1 MPVDKLLSSR
11 RTRTFDPI
19 GDLTEKLSQITSSK
33 AFSDQKIAQYA
44 LSTESLDQNVEQ
56 SLVSTYNNIEST
68 IKTIAQEFNVS
79 LESYQVEAGTIGS
92 IFGTDPKASLSL
104 KPRMP
109 RNDAIVHMPSVADG
123 YLDRQGI
130 AVEAYDERENRNSQL
145 YTIIYNLLA
154 SRQDDFGETFF
165 PTIVVNPTEVGVTL
179 SVRLFYVYNDFKRA
193 ANGALAN
200 YGRKNIIRAYADATI
215 LRNELTRVVPVLR
228 TSGSAT
234 DINTDKFLP
243 APMVTP
249 WTEDLG
255 TTITVTT
262 SALKVDTKID
272 LIGISQTDEL
282 LNSGIMG
289 PSDNLDTFIKLAS
302 IYVQLSDGTNT
313 AIVHIPTDQLP
324 SATFT
329 YAPQGNTRRML
340 LTMDT
345 NSIVLS
351 GMTEVASGTLPSGLS
366 TAFTAGSKVLANLNI
381 NGSVILDKGD
391 AIINRG
397 QLSAVAVRNSAGQV
411 IDGGA
416 LTDPTSINAV
426 VGNAV
431 VLGYTLTAYRANS
444 NIRQRGQLLDNQTEY
459 RIITVPYRSPMSV
472 IMPAAG
478 AGDDNLAL
486 QTLINSTGIRISNEA
501 VTSLLKTQTALSSY
515 NAVPDLVGNLPE
527 LDSIGYFY
535 VKPYY
540 AENPVNLSTTVDSLK
555 SHERIKD
562 IRAALVEKIRFYAND
577 MYLKT
582 EYKAAAAV
590 LTGNALFKPTVIV
603 GTDPVLYNYIMADGD
618 LRTLGDTFEVKV
630 VSTLDTRVTGK
641 IFISFGVFD
650 SSRNTA
656 INPLNFGNMLYSPE
670 TVVRMPVSRD
680 GQVSMELIVAPRFV
694 HINNLPAMAVLDVTG
709 LPDVVAKVSV
719 NTHTV

>member
-1 MPVDKLLSSR
+1 MPVDKLLLSR
-11 RTRTFDPI
+11 RTRSFDPI
-19 GDLTEKLSQITSSK
+19 GDLTEKFSQITASK

-44 LSTESLDQNVEQ
+44 LSAESLDQNTEQ
-56 SLVSTYNNIEST
+56 VLTSTYNNIEST

-79 LESYQVEAGTIGS
+79 LEGYQVEAGIIGS
-92 IFGTDPKASLSL
+92 IFGTDPKASLSF
-104 KPRMP
+104 KPKMP
-109 RNDAIVHMPSVADG
+109 RNDAIVHMPTVADG

-165 PTIVVNPTEVGVTL
+165 PTIVINPTEVGVTL

-193 ANGALAN
+193 ASGALAN

-215 LRNELTRVVPVLR
+215 LKNELTRVVPILR
-228 TSGSAT
+228 TTGSST
-234 DINTDKFLP
+234 DINTDKFLSS
-243 APMVTP
+243 ATVTP
-249 WTEDLG
+249 WVEDLG
-255 TTITVTT
+255 TSVSVTT

-289 PSDNLDTFIKLAS
+289 PSDNLDTYIKLAS
-302 IYVQLSDGTNT
+302 IYVQLTDGTKT
-313 AIVHIPTDQLP
+313 GVVHIPVDQLP
-324 SATFT
+324 SSTFT

-351 GMTEVASGTLPSGLS
+351 SATEVSSGTLPDSLT
-366 TAFTAGSKVLANLNI
+366 TAFTAGSKVLVNLNI
-381 NGSVILDKGD
+381 NGSVVLDKGD
-391 AIINRG
+391 AIVNRG
-397 QLSAVAVRNSAGQV
+397 QLSPVAVRNTAGQIV
-411 IDGGA
+411 DGG
-416 LTDPTSINAV
+416 DPTTATTINGV
-426 VGNAV
+426 VTTATI
-431 VLGYTLTAYRANS
+431 LGYTLTAYRANS

-501 VTSLLKTQTALSSY
+501 VTSLLKAQVALKGY
-515 NAVPDLVGNLPE
+515 NSVADLAGNLPE
-527 LDSIGYFY
+527 FDSIGYFY

-540 AENPVNLSTTVDSLK
+540 TEESVDLTKVVDSLK

-577 MYLKT
+577 IYRST

-650 SSRNTA
+650 SSRNTT

-694 HINNLPAMAVLDVTG
+694 HINNLPAMAVLNVTN
-709 LPDVVAKVSV
+709 LPDVVSKVAV
-719 NTHTV
+719 KTTT